1 MLTITYTLRTPR
13 TLQPEAQQLAAINA
27 LVLLRPEE
35 AEFMRLQEVSKTPTV
50 VGNEV
55 QVVVVYNTLGAVG
68 LLPSFETLYPTP
80 AAQKAAVTHLLIG
93 RFKVLNNL
101 ARQTGLTIV

>member
-1 MLTITYTLRTPR
+1 MLTITITLRTPR

-35 AEFMRLQEVSKTPTV
+35 AEFMRLQHVSQTPAV

-55 QVVVVYNTLGAVG
+55 EVVVVYNTLGAVG

-80 AAQKAAVTHLLIG
+80 AAQKAAVNNLVTA

-101 ARQTGLTIV
+101 AKQVSLTIV